1 MARRKKIHVRCDTL
15 PNGYALTVNKHE
27 YMAFNEKELSAA
39 VFYHVLL
46 GNEEYVDKNISENL
60 MTAAA
65 TWTTVHEAIEGNAI
79 LMAEIQDA
87 KRETRVS
94 RMQNNR
100 LCEKIDALNV
110 ELKELKAKYIKAKAK
125 ADQMDKYKQR
135 ADVAYE
141 LYSKEKKHSSKLHNE
156 LVKLQRREDSR
167 LRAQERRKKKDEG
180 EDGGDAIADQ

>member
-1 MARRKKIHVRCDTL
+1 MARRKKIHVRCDTM
-15 PNGYALTVNKHE
+15 PNGYVLTVNKRE

-65 TWTTVHEAIEGNAI
+65 TWPTVHEAIEGNAT

-110 ELKELKAKYIKAKAK
+110 ELKELKSKYIKAKAK
-125 ADQMDKYKQR
+125 ADQMEKYKQH

-141 LYSKEKKHSSKLHNE
+141 LYNKEKKLSSNLHKE
-156 LVKLQRREDSR
+156 LVRLQRREDSR
-167 LRAQERRKKKDEG
+167 IRAQERKIKKDEG
-180 EDGGDAIADQ
+180 EDGGDAIA

>member
-1 MARRKKIHVRCDTL
+1 MARNKIKKVKVETL
-15 PNGYALTVNKHE
+15 PNGYALTVGKKE
-27 YMAFNEKELSAA
+27 YLLFNEKELAAA
-39 VFYHVLL
+39 VFYHILL
-46 GNEEYVDKNISENL
+46 ENDEYVNKNISENL

-65 TWTTVHEAIEGNAI
+65 TWPTVHEAIEGNAT
-79 LMAEIQDA
+79 LMAEIQEA

-125 ADQMDKYKQR
+125 ADQMEKYKQR

-141 LYSKEKKHSSKLHNE
+141 LYNKEKKLSSNVHKE
-156 LVKLQRREDSR
+156 LVRLQRREDSR
-167 LRAQERRKKKDEG
+167 IRVQELKKKKDEG
-180 EDGGDAIADQ
+180 EDCGDAIA